1 MPAFKSALD
10 RRKYYFA
17 MGGGSGAGAADSS
30 AVVFDWRP
38 VEDGMTPRINA
49 SASLARNSPRM
60 KPRTGATFF
69 EQSWCAL
76 AHSWSENGVFF
87 PGGDDVVNLAKIHV
101 ASSSAGASVGPW
113 TIQQNVGG
121 QTESTWSHVTF
132 TAIGGRSV
140 YAGGRAYVARQTS
153 LLPGNVYG
161 RPAGF
166 TNEAGSYAASA
177 QVRITAQT
185 QADVGKKIKLR
196 LSRHTPYT
204 GASPGSVSTIHAEV
218 EHTITQEGFD
228 SGHGDFVKTTPVTLV
243 VGFSESMSAAVISD
257 DDAAYAVAVKIY
269 DLNVQDGRPVGHTA
283 ALNQE
288 SPAAIH
294 PAFGLW
300 RGQPVAYLSIYSD
313 RLDDAAWVKTG
324 VTVGDSAVQGPA
336 YADSGRTMRRLT
348 WANGNTLT
356 QNLRTDRTT
365 AGLGVTTFAPA
376 LPTALWFHMYVATT
390 ASGALPTDSE
400 FSATVTRTNGTTG
413 APATAFF
420 LKDHPRLRTSD
431 GYYMRAR
438 VPLPVGWDGTL
449 ADCTITSVGY
459 AGDLDIQRVVIEREQ
474 SAVARDAYYYAS
486 PMPPRI
492 EGVVNAR
499 GTGNGTEIYIGIAS
513 QILNTDGGAMHFR
526 ARTPYNPDAL
536 AGEPFMK
543 FCQTGPTAT
552 SQKTIDLG
560 WTEDAGTFSIHHAMY
575 DDATVND
582 INSQAY
588 YPLGATTWDAMI
600 EHDMVVT
607 WGADQI
613 LTGCYLDGV
622 WITPSQQDDVG
633 AVAWSMLGA
642 LYVGADRDFD
652 GGLTGW
658 IKMLRIWDSEPQRA
672 TIEASIAALD
682 ARDTDATT
690 VYQVP

>member
-1 MPAFKSALD
+1 
-10 RRKYYFA
+10 
-17 MGGGSGAGAADSS
+17 MGGGSGGSSADSA

-38 VEDGMTPRINA
+38 VEDGMVPRINA
-49 SASLARNSPRM
+49 SVSDARNHPRM
-60 KPRTGATFF
+60 KPRSTNMYL
-69 EQSWCAL
+69 EQSWAAL
-76 AHSWSENGVFF
+76 AHDWSENGCYF
-87 PGGDDVVNLAKIHV
+87 PGGDDVTNLGKIHV

-140 YAGGRAYVARQTS
+140 YAGGRAYVTRQTS
-153 LLPGNVYG
+153 LLPGNAFG
-161 RPAGF
+161 RVAGL
-166 TNEAGSYAASA
+166 TKADGTYSAAA
-177 QVRITAQT
+177 QCRITAQT

-196 LSRHTPYT
+196 LCHTEPYT
-204 GASPGSVSTIHAEV
+204 GASPGTVRFIYAEV
-218 EHTITQEGFD
+218 EHTITQAGFD
-228 SGHGDFVKTTPVTLV
+228 SGHGDFVKTAYASVAAANAGVPA
-243 VGFSESMSAAVISD
+243 AAVISED
-257 DDAAYAVAVKIY
+257 SVDYAIGIKLY

-288 SPAAIH
+288 APAAIH

-300 RGQPVAYLSIYSD
+300 RGQPVHYLSIYSD
-313 RLDDAAWVKTG
+313 NLDDATWVKTG

-336 YADSGRTMRRLT
+336 YSDSGRTMRRLT

-376 LPTALWFHMYVATT
+376 TPTAIWFHMYVATT

-413 APATAFF
+413 APQSAFF

-438 VPLPVGWDGTL
+438 VPMPVGWDGTL

-474 SAVARDAYYYAS
+474 SAATRDAYWYAN

-492 EGVVNAR
+492 EGVANAR
-499 GTGNGTEIYIGIAS
+499 GTGNGTETYIGIAS
-513 QILNTDGGAMHFR
+513 QIMTTAGGAIHFR
-526 ARTPYNPDAL
+526 ARTPYDPATFAD
-536 AGEPFMK
+536 EPFMR
-543 FCQTGPTAT
+543 FFQTGPAAT
-552 SQKTIDLG
+552 SQKTHEIG
-560 WTEDAGTFSIHHAMY
+560 WHENAGAFSILHTMY
-575 DDATVND
+575 DDGTVND
-582 INSQAY
+582 INTAAY
-588 YPLGATTWDAMI
+588 YGVEPLDWAPMI
-600 EHDMVVT
+600 EHDLVVT
-607 WGADQI
+607 WSEGQRA
-613 LTGCYLDGV
+613 TGLYLDGV

-633 AVAWSMLGA
+633 AAVWDFLGA
-642 LYVGADRDFD
+642 LYVMADRDFD

-658 IKMLRIWDSEPQRA
+658 LKMMRIWEGEPQRA
-672 TIEASIAALD
+672 TIETSIAALD